1 MQDNDYNGGKL
12 LKQTGQGQP
21 VKQVVFPDENGKI
34 RKLVKRKNI
43 TLTYD
48 PVGTKEFN
56 GMKLKEPIRVSIKSK
71 FPIDLTSVQ
80 EVIFDKTFKKAKK
93 LTDMDTYLLR
103 EMPNLRHID
112 VTNVMHISNYDEH
125 FARPGN

>member
-1 MQDNDYNGGKL
+1 MQENGNYFTYGGKVYP
-12 LKQTGQGQP
+12 T
-21 VKQVVFPDENGKI
+21 QVVLPDNNGKVM
-34 RKLVKRKNI
+34 RLVKRKKI
-43 TLTYD
+43 VLTYD
-48 PVGTKEFN
+48 PIGRKEIN
-56 GMKLKEPIRVSIKSK
+56 GMPIKEPIRVSYKSK

-103 EMPNLRHID
+103 EMPNLKHID
-112 VTNVMHISNYDEH
+112 VTNVMHVANYDDH